1 MILYRDFG
9 IKEERLV
16 FFGDVLGFKDMIVE
30 SETSEG
36 NPMYTAHIN
45 NFMSAIKSY
54 LDDYNQKVKVTIISD
69 SIIISA
75 SKENSKEFF
84 SAVAQIY
91 VKYFALDFILRGA
104 ITYGKIYHENN
115 VFGSGYMEAYRLEE
129 KEAKKPRIIIDKKAL
144 PYANCNY

>member
-54 LDDYNQKVKVTIISD
+54 LLREKVKTI
-69 SIIISA
+69 
-75 SKENSKEFF
+75 
-84 SAVAQIY
+84 
-91 VKYFALDFILRGA
+91 
-104 ITYGKIYHENN
+104 KI
-115 VFGSGYMEAYRLEE
+115 
-129 KEAKKPRIIIDKKAL
+129 K
-144 PYANCNY
+144 